1 MSQWEI
7 CREKF
12 RGRVGNEEKKNLRQS
27 EMASLSQ
34 DIAKIP
40 HLLSYTGI
48 TISAHIFVKEEVWNM
63 TMQSD
68 ILSFYTYCSSL
79 A

>member
-1 MSQWEI
+1 
-7 CREKF
+7 
-12 RGRVGNEEKKNLRQS
+12 
-27 EMASLSQ
+27 MASLSQ

-48 TISAHIFVKEEVWNM
+48 TISTHIFVKEEVWNM
-63 TMQSD
+63 TMKSD